1 MMVTVKE
8 KDTKAIALTTMGM
21 MMMSETGALK
31 QLTLIDTSSLIL
43 RIRRQLV
50 SSHSSRLL
58 ISIAYSSLFASLC
71 QLVPFESFHS
81 FLPHSAHLTSTSFI
95 SEFPLTH
102 LGLHF
107 TQCRC

>member
-43 RIRRQLV
+43 RVRSQLV
-50 SSHSSRLL
+50 SS
-58 ISIAYSSLFASLC
+58 YSSLFAL
-71 QLVPFESFHS
+71 LLSF
-81 FLPHSAHLTSTSFI
+81 FTSF
-95 SEFPLTH
+95 
-102 LGLHF
+102 
-107 TQCRC
+107 